1 MAIANDLEIVNAA
14 LIRAGATP
22 LASFTD
28 PAEMGR
34 NCRAVFDSLRRAKVE
49 DYPWRFALR
58 QSDLAQLSDNGSDYA
73 LEYDYAYSLPND
85 YMRALGVYDR
95 SQYEIFGNELYTN
108 ASSVRLTY
116 VANVGSAHYSE
127 AFRLALEYSLA
138 AEFSVTVMEEHERA
152 KLLHSLAEKQ
162 WKIART
168 RDAQSVPLT
177 TLQGGIDGFLYAP
190 PYPGLGVG

>member
-1 MAIANDLEIVNAA
+1 MAVASELEIVNAA

-28 PAEMGR
+28 PADMGR
-34 NCRAVFDSLRRAKVE
+34 NCRALYDSLRRAKVE

-58 QSDLAQLSDNGSDYA
+58 QADLAQLSNNGSAYA
-73 LEYDYAYSLPND
+73 LEYDYVYSLPND
-85 YMRALGVYDR
+85 YLRALGVYDR
-95 SQYEIFGNELYTN
+95 AQYEIFGDELYTN

-116 VANVGSAHYSE
+116 IADVGAAGYTE
-127 AFRLALEYSLA
+127 AFRLALEYSLS

-152 KLLHSLAEKQ
+152 KLLHALAEKQ

-168 RDAQSVPLT
+168 RDAQSVPPT
-177 TLQGGIDGFLYAP
+177 DLQAGIDGFLYAP
-190 PYPGLGVG
+190 PIPGLGVG